1 MVGMDIAD
9 LDLDAKGF
17 DVYEAIYEHGGEATT
32 TEIKQ
37 WTGIETN
44 AIIHYRMDKLE
55 EQDLIEIGVGESEGK
70 RTPPKL
76 AKLTETGQHLA
87 DQRLFD
93 EAEPTIIER
102 MDRVERRMRAV
113 EGEFHELSD
122 EFRQWRYDEEED
134 REVDIKDILDR
145 LEKFEALT
153 EGVDDEALEEALGV
167 AERVEDI
174 EGALTTKRK
183 YFGQTRS
190 LDGSGGS
197 GRTMVESIDL
207 IAAIQSLETETKQIA
222 QALEEAGIEPP
233 GEDDEFHALNGG
245 MWR

>member
-1 MVGMDIAD
+1 MDIAD

-32 TEIKQ
+32 TEIKE

-44 AIIHYRMDKLE
+44 AIVHYRMDKLE
-55 EQDLIEIGVGESEGK
+55 DQGLIEIGVGEASGN

-76 AKLTETGQHLA
+76 ATLTETGQHLA

-102 MDRVERRMRAV
+102 MERVERRMRAV
-113 EGEFHELSD
+113 EGEFHDLSD

-134 REVDIKDILDR
+134 REVNIRDILDR
-145 LEKFEALT
+145 LEKFEALS
-153 EGVDDEALEEALGV
+153 EGVDDDAVADALGV

-190 LDGSGGS
+190 IESSGGS
-197 GRTMVESIDL
+197 GRSMLEGLDVIV
-207 IAAIQSLETETKQIA
+207 AIQSLETETEQLA
-222 QALEEAGIEPP
+222 RALKEAGIEPP
-233 GEDDEFHALNGG
+233 EGDDEFHALNGG
-245 MWR
+245 MWT